1 MPRGD
6 SYPVTAE
13 DNTVG
18 ATHENNMS
26 QLIQNSRN

>member
-6 SYPVTAE
+6 SYPVSAE

-26 QLIQNSRN
+26 QLIEKSRN

>member
-6 SYPVTAE
+6 SYPVAPE